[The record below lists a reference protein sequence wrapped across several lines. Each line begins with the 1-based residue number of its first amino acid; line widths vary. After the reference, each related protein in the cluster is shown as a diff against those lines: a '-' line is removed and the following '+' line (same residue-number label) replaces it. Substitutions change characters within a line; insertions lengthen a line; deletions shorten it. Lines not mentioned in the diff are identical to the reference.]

1 MGNVIKSIQNK
12 IIAVEDIATP
22 PMRELSDDQVKIIK
36 TTWEIPAAK
45 PLDTGEKILYQF
57 LEQFPHNQL
66 KFAAFRTTPLI
77 MLKGRNFKFENCT
90 KLKKSSAFC

>member
-1 MGNVIKSIQNK
+1 MGN
-12 IIAVEDIATP
+12 IINCIENRIISLEEIPTP
-22 PMRELSDDQVKIIK
+22 PMKELSDEQVKIIK

-77 MLKGRNFKFENCT
+77 MLKGK
-90 KLKKSSAFC
+90 